1 MTRLLATAGIIL
13 TLATPA
19 FAQDATVEIADN
31 SELAAI
37 SAADQAVRQDLQ
49 AVLAGGREGAIRM
62 MAEDAARREQVKAL
76 LDAGALRTAADF
88 YSAALVY
95 QHGDTAQDYLMAHT
109 LAIAALGE
117 GSTESPWLAAAT
129 LDRYLQKI
137 GQPQIYGTQT
147 MMRRGEPPTREPF
160 DHALIPDSIRRVL
173 GVSTGAAEEARQAA
187 QVAAESPATPE

>member
-1 MTRLLATAGIIL
+1 MKRLLATAGIIM

-19 FAQDATVEIADN
+19 FAQEATTEVSDN
-31 SELAAI
+31 PEMAAI
-37 SAADQAVRQDLQ
+37 LAADQAVRQDLQ

-62 MAEDAARREQVKAL
+62 MAEDAARREQVQAL

-109 LAIAALGE
+109 LAVAALGE
-117 GSTESPWLAAAT
+117 GSTRSPWLAAAT

-147 MMRRGEPPTREPF
+147 MMRRGEPPTYEPF
-160 DHALIPDSIRRVL
+160 DHVLIPDSIRTVL
-173 GVSTGAAEEARQAA
+173 GVSTSTAEEARQAA
-187 QVAAESPATPE
+187 QAVAESTMTPE